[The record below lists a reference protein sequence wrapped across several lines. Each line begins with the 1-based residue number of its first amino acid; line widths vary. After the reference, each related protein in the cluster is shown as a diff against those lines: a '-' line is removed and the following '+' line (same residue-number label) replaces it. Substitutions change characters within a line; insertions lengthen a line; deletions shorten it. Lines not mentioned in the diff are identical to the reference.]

1 MGEAH
6 APNANTGSVGRS
18 ASEAGLRSD
27 AVATDSSARSARV
40 RKANQSHAFDSPMPG
55 EGKEARTA
63 RPDEGG
69 SMLEIKQFRLMST
82 QPRVAQPHR

>member
-27 AVATDSSARSARV
+27 AVATDLNALWRKV
-40 RKANQSHAFDSPMPG
+40 RKG
-55 EGKEARTA
+55 EVRAPNAT
-63 RPDEGG
+63 
-69 SMLEIKQFRLMST
+69 IWI
-82 QPRVAQPHR
+82 